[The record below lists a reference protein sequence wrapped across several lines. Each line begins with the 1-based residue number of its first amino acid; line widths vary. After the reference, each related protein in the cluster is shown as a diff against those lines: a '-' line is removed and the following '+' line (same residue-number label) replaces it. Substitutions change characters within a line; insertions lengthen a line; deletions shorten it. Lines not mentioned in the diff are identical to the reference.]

1 MSISIGKKISLAFS
15 IILLLILLMSVTVY
29 TLNSGV
35 KKNATVITEDDVPGV
50 ILYLKILGKLED
62 MHSNVLE
69 YTTGESDEVEEF
81 KLNHQDFR
89 TLFEQLRSLESDTDI
104 DVAKLKRIEFL
115 VRDYINTINKEVF
128 LSYNPDV
135 DVWARKRVDDL
146 EHTQGRSL
154 EFLLDSLKENEYEE
168 ALRSGSL
175 DTALGDDLPGVR
187 YYLELVDE
195 AGDMLASLNEY
206 VGGELDEKE
215 EFQLNADDFERYLSE
230 LEPLEQKPQE
240 IRDLINISRLY
251 SVITSTADDVF
262 NNYDP
267 SRRTQALAAIDRMEH
282 TTLSELE
289 DILLSSSNEEQKDA
303 HRALSS
309 LVGTLG
315 TINVFIMVLAL
326 SSLVLSVTI
335 TIWVTNTIMRAVGG
349 EPEEIEKL
357 ASQVALGNI
366 NIDIETSSERHTGI
380 YSALIDMIVAL
391 KEKVRI
397 TEKAAQG
404 DLKDDINL
412 SSEWDVLGKALQQMQ
427 LNFRDIVE
435 EANGFAAGD
444 YNRKISPRSANDELG
459 IALLHMMQQVTDRVV
474 EVEKQSYNKTK
485 LSTLTDIAA
494 RATDMPMLAQS
505 VLSEIANTLSIGQ
518 GVFYVLEKIDLI
530 GMDIHHDKYVLLGSY
545 AYKERKNLSSSYKLG
560 EGLVGQSALEKNII
574 LLTSVPENY
583 IHIHSGLGESEPLNI
598 LVQPILYENRCLG
611 VLELASFREFT
622 AQHLDLLDQLAYSLG
637 VNMNNLSSKQRISEL
652 LSESQKLAQESQAQQ
667 DKLKVSNDE
676 LALQKQKLEQSKDE
690 LQHQQNAL
698 KRSNEDLERKQIEI
712 SDKNDELENSRKVL
726 EEKSAALT
734 LSSKY
739 KSEFLANMSHE
750 LRTPLNSLLILS
762 QTLADNKEGNLSEKQ
777 IKAATIINE
786 GGKSLLEMINDI
798 LDLSKVEAGKLD
810 IHLEEVYIQD
820 SISNLTALF
829 DPVAK
834 QKDLDFYCTVDD
846 DVPEF
851 FISDSHRM
859 EQILRNFLSNALK
872 FTESGAVTVH
882 VHRPSHGVCFSCE
895 SLTVDSSLGITVS
908 DSGVGIDKE
917 KVHVIFEAFQQQDG
931 SVSRKYGGTGLGLT
945 ISRELTRILG
955 GEIQV
960 HSELGKGSQFTLY
973 LPLKGPDGIECSP
986 EINRDGPRNGTSLHL
1001 QQKAA
1006 YSPLEAAS
1014 EIQEPDLIPNAE
1026 LSSLRSILVIEDD
1039 VHFSEVLKN
1048 IIEEAGFECL
1058 LSGTG
1063 YDGLYMASHFL
1074 PLGILLDIGLPDMN
1088 GFEVLTKLKESETT
1102 MMIPVH
1108 VLSSDNYQTDSL
1120 DHGALDFTMKP
1131 ISEEMVK
1138 KALSGLNVERLQ
1150 QLEKILIV
1158 EDEANERVALEALFS
1173 PLSVAVYFA
1182 ETGEDAI
1189 QKMASINFDCVIIDL
1204 GLPDISGHE
1213 LLKKIAQQESEQKPR
1228 VIVHTGKELERE
1240 QLEEINQYCSDVVIK
1255 GPESPQRLVE
1265 DVELFLEGLTAQET
1279 EDSMNIESHCDDK
1292 SVEGCRILLVDDDMR
1307 NTYALSSKLEE
1318 EGMDVEIADSG
1329 KSALEILDKDADI
1342 KLILMDIMMPEM
1354 DGFEAMQ
1361 IIRTR
1366 SDYKDVPIIALT
1378 AKAMAED
1385 RIACLNAGAS
1395 EYLTK
1400 PIDIH
1405 RLMAM
1410 IKLFV

>member
-15 IILLLILLMSVTVY
+15 IILVLILLMGITVY
-29 TLNSGV
+29 TLNAGV
-35 KKNATVITEDDVPGV
+35 KTNALVITEDDVPGV

-69 YTTGESDEVEEF
+69 YTTGESDELEEF

-89 TLFEQLRSLESDTDI
+89 TLLEQLRPLESDTDV

-115 VRDYINTINKEVF
+115 VRDYINIINKEVF

-135 DVWARKRVDDL
+135 DIWARKRVDDL
-146 EHTQGRSL
+146 EHNQGRSL

-168 ALRSGSL
+168 ALKTHNL
-175 DTALGDDLPGVR
+175 DDALGDDLPGVR

-195 AGDMLASLNEY
+195 AGDMLASLSEY

-215 EFQLNADDFERYLSE
+215 EFELNAKDFEKYLRL

-251 SVITSTADDVF
+251 TVITDTADDVF

-267 SRRTQALAAIDRMEH
+267 SRRTQALSAIDRLEH
-282 TTLSELE
+282 TTLRELE
-289 DILLSSSNEEQKDA
+289 EILTSSSNEEQKDA
-303 HRALSS
+303 RDALYL
-309 LVGTLG
+309 LVSTLS
-315 TINVFIMVLAL
+315 TINLFIFG
-326 SSLVLSVTI
+326 LVIISMILSVTI

-357 ASQVALGNI
+357 ASQVALGDI
-366 NIDIETSSERHTGI
+366 NLKIESSSERHTGI
-380 YSALIDMIVAL
+380 YAALIDMIAAL

-404 DLKDDINL
+404 DLKDDITL
-412 SSEWDVLGKALQQMQ
+412 ISDLDVLGKALQQMQ

-474 EVEKQSYNKTK
+474 EVEEQNYNKTK

-505 VLSEIANTLSIGQ
+505 VLSEIAKVLSIGQ
-518 GVFYVLEKIDLI
+518 GVFYVLEKIDLV
-530 GMDIHHDKYVLLGSY
+530 GTDVHHDKYVLLGSY
-545 AYKERKNLSSSYKLG
+545 AYKERKNLSNSYRLG
-560 EGLVGQSALEKNII
+560 EGLVGQSALEKEII

-583 IHIHSGLGESEPLNI
+583 IHIHSGLGEAEPLNI
-598 LVQPILYENRCLG
+598 LVQPILYENRCIG
-611 VLELASFREFT
+611 VLELASFKAFT
-622 AQHLDLLDQLAYSLG
+622 PQYLELLDQLAYSLG

-652 LSESQKLAQESQAQQ
+652 LSESQTLAQESQAQQ
-667 DKLKVSNDE
+667 DKLKISNEE
-676 LALQKQKLEQSKDE
+676 LASQKKQLEQSKDE
-690 LQHQQNAL
+690 LQIQQNAL
-698 KRSNEDLERKQIEI
+698 KRSNEDLERKQVEI
-712 SDKNDELENSRKVL
+712 SDKNDELEKSRKIL
-726 EEKSAALT
+726 EEKSAALA

-777 IKAATIINE
+777 IKAAQIINE

-810 IHLEEVYIQD
+810 INLEEVYIQD
-820 SISNLTALF
+820 SISNLTSLF

-834 QKDLDFYCTVDD
+834 QKNLNFYCSVDD

-872 FTESGAVTVH
+872 FTDAGSVTVH
-882 VHRPSHGVCFSCE
+882 VHRPDQEVTFSCE
-895 SLTVDSSLGITVS
+895 SLTADSCIGITVT
-908 DSGVGIDKE
+908 DTGVGINKE
-917 KVHVIFEAFQQQDG
+917 KVHIIFEAFQQQDG

-960 HSELGKGSQFTLY
+960 HSELGKGSEFTLY
-973 LPLKGPDGIECSP
+973 LPLQGPEDMECSSQYSSSSYS
-986 EINRDGPRNGTSLHL
+986 EKDSLVG
-1001 QQKAA
+1001 QQDIIQNQFELTPIVKT
-1006 YSPLEAAS
+1006 
-1014 EIQEPDLIPNAE
+1014 QEPSTSADLSN
-1026 LSSLRSILVIEDD
+1026 LRSILVIEDD
-1039 VHFSEVLKN
+1039 VHFSEVLRN
-1048 IIEEAGFECL
+1048 IIEDAGFECL

-1088 GFEVLTKLKESETT
+1088 GFEVLSKLKESDTT
-1102 MMIPVH
+1102 KMIPVH
-1108 VLSSDNYQTDSL
+1108 VLSSDNYQTDSME
-1120 DHGALDFTMKP
+1120 HGALDFTMKP

-1158 EDEANERVALEALFS
+1158 EDEANERVALEALFA

-1182 ETGEDAI
+1182 ETGEEAI
-1189 QKMASINFDCVIIDL
+1189 QKMSNIDFDCVVLDL
-1204 GLPDISGHE
+1204 GLPDMTGHE
-1213 LLKKIAQQESEQKPR
+1213 LLLHIAKDSDYKPR
-1228 VIVHTGKELERE
+1228 VIVHTGKELEDE
-1240 QLEEINQYCSDVVIK
+1240 QREEISQYCADVVIK
-1255 GPESPQRLVE
+1255 GPESPQRLLADIE
-1265 DVELFLEGLTAQET
+1265 QFLRGLTAKDT
-1279 EDSMNIESHCDDK
+1279 SEDITFEAGHEDK
-1292 SVEGCRILLVDDDMR
+1292 SVAGRRILLVDDDMR

-1318 EGMDVEIADSG
+1318 EGMDVVIADSG
-1329 KSALEILDKDADI
+1329 KSALEVLDQDANI
-1342 KLILMDIMMPEM
+1342 ELILMDIMMPEM
-1354 DGFEAMQ
+1354 DGFEAME
-1361 IIRTR
+1361 IIRKR
-1366 SDYKDVPIIALT
+1366 SDYQNIPIIALT

-1400 PIDIH
+1400 PIDVH
-1405 RLMAM
+1405 RLIAM
-1410 IKLFV
+1410 IKLFL